1 MVSSGPG
8 GLGFKSGHPWKN
20 QQSRIHK
27 GIPGV
32 QTSGPQKSQTS
43 TKSFFRTMIVDGKS
57 SPNPQS
63 KKQVIIHN
71 QPLMVNWCFP
81 DISGTPFIRESQ
93 ECNAP
98 GPKTTNWLLAE
109 SSKVIQFSQFFLDF
123 KNTPCPWLSVETAQL
138 SSSGGSSTSCNASVQ
153 VIFTKLMAGNSTLNP
168 WNNCQN
174 LRICQILEGGRLFTW
189 FWLKPPKH

>member
-8 GLGFKSGHPWKN
+8 GLGFKSGHSWKN
-20 QQSRIHK
+20 KQSRIHK

-32 QTSGPQKSQTS
+32 QTFGPPKSP
-43 TKSFFRTMIVDGKS
+43 IYYWD
-57 SPNPQS
+57 NPQMDNQEAS
-63 KKQVIIHN
+63 DSIPHLFLMMMIFWGWKISNQIRNPKKQVIIHN
-71 QPLMVNWCFP
+71 QPLMVNWWFP

-93 ECNAP
+93 ECKAP

-138 SSSGGSSTSCNASVQ
+138 SSSGGSSTSCNASVEDD
-153 VIFTKLMAGNSTLNP
+153 LRSLR
-168 WNNCQN
+168 N
-174 LRICQILEGGRLFTW
+174 LWQEIPL
-189 FWLKPPKH
+189 